1 MELVIS
7 GGTLMVK
14 SESSS
19 STCQM
24 LLTAAVSII
33 TKYYHCLLYQI
44 YSPDLQ
50 VMITI
55 DIM

>member
-19 STCQM
+19 STCQL

-33 TKYYHCLLYQI
+33 AKYYHCLLYQI